1 MNNDGRTLQQY
12 GISHE
17 SCLHIVILSGWI
29 IRVEDRHN
37 PGRVLEVLIEGHD
50 PQVYNMPLVFK
61 GEPELRTLYI
71 YIRID
76 LYV

>member
-50 PQVYNMPLVFK
+50 PQVYNVPLVK
-61 GEPELRTLYI
+61 GSLN
-71 YIRID
+71 
-76 LYV
+76 